1 MTDEIKGKA
10 KEVASDAKD
19 KVEDAKNWIGSKGH
33 SNGLSFFIGIHF
45 WVSFTIKSITCKH
58 KIFIRKWLL
67 LKL

>member
-45 WVSFTIKSITCKH
+45 
-58 KIFIRKWLL
+58 
-67 LKL
+67 